1 MNQLGNTLR
10 KLPQST
16 KVALAGLLFA
26 GLVGVWYLVASQV
39 GQPADTAVTPTTPV
53 TPPEGTVPARSL
65 EVVPLPFLKA
75 ETTPGESP
83 APEAQS
89 GPAQPAQAS
98 PGPTA
103 PGRLQVQAP
112 PNPFMPLFPEE
123 VPPSQQPT
131 VTATATQPTPP
142 PVVAQTPP
150 PTRAIP
156 SGPRVQVRPVQ
167 TPLPSP
173 NIRVTAPAPTPR
185 PTATP
190 TTAPAGSGS
199 QARLPAANPRAGA
212 STPAPAP
219 SLSGGALPLRLAPLD
234 REVPTAQ
241 ATQPTQPQV
250 AQPGEANLGGSTS
263 LPPVGQ
269 QGQPNPTL
277 EPKATP
283 TTPATTPVVK
293 TPVVSVLTRFV
304 QEQNLRL
311 VGVVLGPTSVGIFQG
326 KNGFFVLPVGRNF
339 PESEVLLKTLTAREA
354 LLVQGSESL
363 TLELVNP

>member
-1 MNQLGNTLR
+1 MSQFGNTLR

-26 GLVGVWYLVASQV
+26 ALVAVWYLVANRV
-39 GQPADTAVTPTTPV
+39 GQPVDSGVVPPTPS
-53 TPPEGTVPARSL
+53 EGTAPTRSL
-65 EVVPLPFLKA
+65 EVVALPFLKG
-75 ETTPGESP
+75 ETAPSSASQ
-83 APEAQS
+83 APEAEE
-89 GPAQPAQAS
+89 GAAQPAQAS

-112 PNPFMPLFPEE
+112 PNPFVPLFPTET
-123 VPPSQQPT
+123 PQPA
-131 VTATATQPTPP
+131 ATPQPATP

-156 SGPRVQVRPVQ
+156 SGPRVQVSQPQ
-167 TPLPSP
+167 TALPSP
-173 NIRVTAPAPTPR
+173 NIRVTAPASTPR
-185 PTATP
+185 PVAT
-190 TTAPAGSGS
+190 SGS
-199 QARLPAANPRAGA
+199 QARLPAANPRAGG
-212 STPAPAP
+212 SEPAPAP
-219 SLSGGALPLRLAPLD
+219 SLSGGALPLRLSPLE

-241 ATQPTQPQV
+241 ATRPSQPQV
-250 AQPGEANLGGSTS
+250 AQPGEANLGASAN
-263 LPPVGQ
+263 LPPVSQ

-283 TTPATTPVVK
+283 TTPTAPAVK
-293 TPVVSVLTRFV
+293 TPTTPALNRFV

-354 LLVQGSESL
+354 LLVLGSESL